1 MLTALLQRWLL
12 ILLLSFMLILVVVP
26 GSSLRRMWRGHR
38 MAFSLAV
45 SLSLLLTMRTDGLRS
60 FLGLLNKLCST
71 SAAWRI
77 VAVV

>member
-1 MLTALLQRWLL
+1 
-12 ILLLSFMLILVVVP
+12 
-26 GSSLRRMWRGHR
+26 

-77 VAVV
+77 VAVVSSPAGGVLGVECWLGVGPLRLVHGPSTTH